1 MTEIEKTAPVVPN
14 GINPTQWSWDVVLRT
29 GSTMHIRA
37 VRPNDANGILE
48 LFRGLSPAAIKSRF
62 FDMRSPEDALLASPA
77 VVDYDDIFGI
87 VGEMGGRIVA
97 VAHWYR
103 GRKYRSNAEA
113 AFAVSEEMRGC
124 GVGTRLLECLA
135 EVARSS
141 GITAFTAEVM
151 ESNRP
156 MMDVFLDSG
165 FAVEKHTV
173 QGTVGVKFSL
183 EETDHFEE
191 KAAERDQKAAF
202 ASMKSIFE
210 PKSIAVVGASTR
222 RGQLGA
228 EVFHN
233 LITGGF
239 KGRLY
244 PVNPVA
250 ETVEYVPCFARVS
263 DIPGPVDLAIVVVP
277 AERVTDVVAECV
289 EKGVRAIVM
298 ITAGFGETGPAGKR
312 REEALVA
319 QVRAAGIRMVGPNC
333 MGVLNTNPAV
343 SMLGTFSSVFPMP
356 GNIAM
361 STQSGA
367 LGLAILD
374 YARQIGVGF
383 STFVSV
389 GNKADVSGNDLI
401 QYWAEDPRTQVM
413 LLYLESFGNPNK
425 FGRIARRVAHKK
437 PIIAVKSGRS
447 QSGARAASS
456 HTGALATSDAIVN
469 DLFRQA
475 GIIRTNTLEEMFDVA
490 QLLAMQPLPP
500 GKRLGIVTNAGGPA
514 ILAADAAEAGG
525 LRLAMLSEETTST
538 LRAMLPV
545 AASVANPVDM
555 IASATAEQYERAIEL
570 LLADDGVDAVMVI
583 YIPVMPEHA
592 EGVAS
597 VIRNATSTSRPIAK
611 TIVANFMGAQEWRG
625 KLNPVPS
632 FPFPERAASALATAS
647 RYAEWRRKPIGIAP
661 EFADIDRDALRAIV
675 DRELERGGGWLE
687 PAESDAMLRAVGLSL
702 VQTRVAADAEEAMQ
716 IAREIGYP
724 VVLKASGPNILHKSD
739 VGGVKLNLSDPW
751 AVRAAAEELKTK
763 FGEELTGIVVQAM
776 ITSGPEVMIG
786 AVRDPTFGHLLMYGA
801 GGTLVELLKDVAFR
815 IHPVTDVDVADML
828 EEVKTTRLLHGYRG
842 SAPADAAAV
851 QDAILRV
858 STLIEL
864 CPEIEE
870 LDINPLKVLEKGAI
884 AVDFRVRVEKP
895 QPKKATRR
903 ISY

>member
-1 MTEIEKTAPVVPN
+1 MTDTTTPPTTPSHVPN
-14 GINPTQWSWDVVLRT
+14 PAQWSWDVVLRT
-29 GSTMHIRA
+29 GSTMHVRA
-37 VRPNDANGILE
+37 VRPSDAQGILE

-87 VGEMGGRIVA
+87 VGEIGGRIIA

-103 GRKYRSNAEA
+103 GRKYRHHAEA
-113 AFAVSEEMRGC
+113 AFAVADEMRGC

-151 ESNRP
+151 ESNRS

-183 EETDHFEE
+183 EETDYFEE

-210 PKSIAVVGASTR
+210 PRSIAVVGASTR

-233 LITGGF
+233 LIAGGF

-244 PVNPVA
+244 PVNPAA
-250 ETVEYVPCFARVS
+250 ETVEYVPCYPRVS

-277 AERVTDVVAECV
+277 AERVTDVVADCV
-289 EKGVRAIVM
+289 QKGVRAIVM

-312 REEALVA
+312 REEALLA

-333 MGVLNTNPAV
+333 MGVLNADPNV
-343 SMLGTFSSVFPMP
+343 SMLGTFSSVFPSA

-374 YARQIGVGF
+374 YARKIGVGF

-389 GNKADVSGNDLI
+389 GNKADVSGNDLV
-401 QYWAEDPRTQVM
+401 QYWAEDPRTQVI
-413 LLYLESFGNPNK
+413 LLYLESFGNPSK

-475 GIIRTNTLEEMFDVA
+475 GIIRTDTLEEMFDVA
-490 QLLAMQPLPP
+490 QLLALQPLPP
-500 GKRLGIVTNAGGPA
+500 GRRLGIVTNAGGPA

-525 LRLAMLSEETTST
+525 LKLATLSEETTAT
-538 LRAMLPV
+538 LRAMLPA
-545 AASVANPVDM
+545 AASVGNPIDM

-570 LLADDGVDAVMVI
+570 LVADEGVDAVLVI

-592 EGVAS
+592 EGVAA
-597 VIRNATSTSRPIAK
+597 VIRRASSAQRGK

-632 FPFPERAASALATAS
+632 FPFPERAASALATAT
-647 RYAEWRRKPIGIAP
+647 RYAEWRRKPVGTAQK
-661 EFADIDRDALRAIV
+661 FDDVDRDALRSIV
-675 DRELERGGGWLE
+675 DSALERGGGWLE
-687 PAESDAMLRAVGLSL
+687 PAEADAMLRAVGLS
-702 VQTRVAADAEEAMQ
+702 VAATRVARDADDAVR
-716 IAREIGYP
+716 IAGEIGFP

-739 VGGVKLNLSDPW
+739 VGGVKLNLGDAA
-751 AVRAAAEELKTK
+751 AVRAAADDFASK
-763 FGEELTGIVVQAM
+763 FGTDLAGIVVQTM
-776 ITSGPEVMIG
+776 ITSGPEVMLG
-786 AVRDPTFGHLLMYGA
+786 AVREPTFGHLLMYGA
-801 GGTLVELLKDVAFR
+801 GGTLVELLNDVAFR

-828 EEVKTTRLLHGYRG
+828 EEVKSTRLLRGFRG
-842 SAPADAAAV
+842 SPPADEAAV
-851 QDAILRV
+851 RQALLRI

-870 LDINPLKVLEKGAI
+870 LDVNPLKVLETGAI

-895 QPKKATRR
+895 QPRKASRR

>member
-1 MTEIEKTAPVVPN
+1 MSDLSNVAPATASNP
-14 GINPTQWSWDVVLRT
+14 NPTQWSWDVVLRT
-29 GSTMHIRA
+29 GSTLHIRA
-37 VRPNDANGILE
+37 VRPNDADGLLE
-48 LFRGLSPAAIKSRF
+48 LFRGLSPVAIKSRF

-87 VGEMGGRIVA
+87 VGEIGGRIVA

-103 GRKYRSNAEA
+103 GRKHRDHAEA
-113 AFAVSEEMRGC
+113 AFTVSEEMRGC

-135 EVARSS
+135 DVARAS
-141 GITAFTAEVM
+141 GITTFTAEVM

-165 FAVEKHTV
+165 FAVEKRAV
-173 QGTVGVKFSL
+173 SGTVGVKFSL
-183 EETDHFEE
+183 EETAVFEE

-210 PKSIAVVGASTR
+210 PRSIAVVGASTR

-233 LITGGF
+233 LIAAGF

-244 PVNPVA
+244 PVNPAA

-277 AERVTDVVAECV
+277 SERVTDVVSDCV

-298 ITAGFGETGPAGKR
+298 ITAGFGETGPSGKR
-312 REEALVA
+312 REEALVE

-333 MGVLNTNPAV
+333 MGVLNTDPAV
-343 SMLGTFSSVFPMP
+343 SMLGTFSSVFPTS

-401 QYWAEDPRTQVM
+401 QYWAEDSRTQVM

-447 QSGARAASS
+447 QAGARAASS

-490 QLLAMQPLPP
+490 QLLALQPLPP

-525 LRLAMLSEETTST
+525 LTLATLSEATTT
-538 LRAMLPV
+538 ALRSFLPA

-570 LLADDGVDAVMVI
+570 LLADDNVDSVMVI

-597 VIRNATSTSRPIAK
+597 VIRRASRTPRLK

-632 FPFPERAASALATAS
+632 FPFPERASSALAMAS
-647 RYAEWRRKPIGIAP
+647 RYAEWRRKPVGT
-661 EFADIDRDALRAIV
+661 EQELGDVDREALRAIV
-675 DRELERGGGWLE
+675 DRSLEGGGGWLE
-687 PAESDAMLRAVGLSL
+687 PADADALLRAVGLPL
-702 VQTRVAADAEEAMQ
+702 VQTRVAHDASEAVEIADG
-716 IAREIGYP
+716 IGYP
-724 VVLKASGPNILHKSD
+724 VVLKASGPSILHKSD
-739 VGGVKLNLSDPW
+739 VGGVKLNLADAG
-751 AVRAAAEELKTK
+751 AVRSAAEELESK
-763 FGEELTGIVVQAM
+763 FGEALSGIVVQAM
-776 ITSGPEVMIG
+776 ITAGPEVMIG
-786 AVRDPTFGHLLMYGA
+786 AVHDPTFGHLLSYGA

-828 EEVKTTRLLHGYRG
+828 DEVKTTRLLRGYRG
-842 SAPADAAAV
+842 SAPADASAV
-851 QDAILRV
+851 EDALLRV
-858 STLIEL
+858 SALIET
-864 CPEIEE
+864 CPEIAE
-870 LDINPLKVLEKGAI
+870 LDVNPLKVLEKGAV

-895 QPKKATRR
+895 QPRKATRR
-903 ISY
+903 IAY